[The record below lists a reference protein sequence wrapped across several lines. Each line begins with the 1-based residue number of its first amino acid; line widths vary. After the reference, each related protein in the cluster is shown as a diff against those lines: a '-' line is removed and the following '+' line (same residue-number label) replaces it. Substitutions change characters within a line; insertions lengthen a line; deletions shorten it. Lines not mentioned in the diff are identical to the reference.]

1 MNKNYQLSLLLLTYL
16 LISADGEMHEEEL
29 ASLDKLAEKE
39 NIPPDVLSEFK
50 SNTIMM
56 REKDVYDKGID
67 LLLKCSIEEKIR
79 LFVMLYKLSE
89 ADGRIHAKEVRLL
102 LYSTRLAGVDF
113 DHVVEKAKLFP
124 SIFS

>member
-1 MNKNYQLSLLLLTYL
+1 MNRDYQLSLLLLTYL

-29 ASLDKLAEKE
+29 LSLEKLAEKE
-39 NIPPDVLSEFK
+39 NIPADVLSEFK
-50 SNTIMM
+50 SNTITL

-67 LLLKCSIEEKIR
+67 LLLKCSMEEKLRVFI
-79 LFVMLYKLSE
+79 LLYKLSE

-113 DHVVEKAKLFP
+113 DNVVEKAKLLPPLF
-124 SIFS
+124 